1 MKDRVQICQVLM
13 EKHECGFLASAR
25 ITAQGLI
32 CHVMLMLIKC
42 KGQGFLLVK
51 PRLPYTL

>member
-1 MKDRVQICQVLM
+1 MKDRVPICQVFQVSR
-13 EKHECGFLASAR
+13 EGGFLASAT
-25 ITAQGLI
+25 ITGQCPI

-51 PRLPYTL
+51 PRLHYTL